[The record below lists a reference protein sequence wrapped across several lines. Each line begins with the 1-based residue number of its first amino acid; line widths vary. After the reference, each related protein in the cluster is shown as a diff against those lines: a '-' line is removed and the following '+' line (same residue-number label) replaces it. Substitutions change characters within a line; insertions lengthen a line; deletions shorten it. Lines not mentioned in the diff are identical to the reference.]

1 MKRLNIV
8 VVSCICALALSL
20 FGLCACGD
28 SSNSSNGS
36 DSGSSSG
43 SQQQSGS
50 SDETVDPDNADAS
63 NMSQDEIRSVFEA
76 AIAGMSEY
84 YKGTTPVG
92 EQIYYAGGQD
102 GDNAILVLIVPE
114 SNQSAIFIGPATVG
128 DDNRLTVT
136 DETTGSAITF
146 DVTQNDDDTYSFT
159 LGEEYGSAIMTIC
172 SSNEIIDKL
181 TEVVLATSDQAASG
195 DTASEGQSAEPEGTQ
210 E

>member
-28 SSNSSNGS
+28 SSSSSNNG
-36 DSGSSSG
+36 SGSSSS

-195 DTASEGQSAEPEGTQ
+195 DAVTEGQTAEPEGSQ